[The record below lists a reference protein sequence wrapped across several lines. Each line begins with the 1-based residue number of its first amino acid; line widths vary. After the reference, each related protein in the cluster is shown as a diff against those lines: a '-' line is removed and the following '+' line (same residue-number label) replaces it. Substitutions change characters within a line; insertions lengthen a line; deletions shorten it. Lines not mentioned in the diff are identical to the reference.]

1 MGTGPPPSTPPPSTP
16 PPSNPPTSTPSSSQQ
31 NLFSGAGSPPPSST
45 PASTPPPSGS
55 TPTPVRSVFA
65 IHTTATSVW
74 SSRLSR
80 LCHGKDCSP
89 DACWNNIGLVFL
101 CSLEHCVCSSC
112 GKQLRQNDPNL
123 PRSFTCCITAS
134 VLSSLIDYLVKLSS
148 RAYVAVSILSLLG
161 EAERYLEISEKCV
174 TK

>member
-1 MGTGPPPSTPPPSTP
+1 MGTGPPPSTP

-74 SSRLSR
+74 SSPLSR
-80 LCHGKDCSP
+80 LCDGKDCSP
-89 DACWNNIGLVFL
+89 DACWNNSGIVFV
-101 CSLEHCVCSSC
+101 CSLEHLPVQQ
-112 GKQLRQNDPNL
+112 QLWQAMRQYCPNL

-134 VLSSLIDYLVKLSS
+134 VLGSLINCLVKLSS
-148 RAYVAVSILSLLG
+148 RAYVAVSILPLLG
-161 EAERYLEISEKCV
+161 EAERYLEISEKCL